1 MNTKRI
7 TFWLGFVVII
17 GLIIWGLV
25 VAMNK
30 TPNSTSKIGVPA
42 PVTSS
47 DNVEGSSSA
56 RVTLIEYGDFQ
67 CPACSTYAFYV
78 ERLFNEASSTMRVVF
93 RHFPLSQHPN
103 AIPAA
108 RAAEAAGVQ
117 GKFWDMYRL
126 LYANQSDWSEKT
138 TTEANTIFDGYAT
151 TLKLDMTNFKADE
164 MSSSTIAKIMAQEA
178 EGQKIGIDHTPS
190 FFVNGREVNPNTYE
204 EFKTIIDAALSGTA
218 E

>member
-138 TTEANTIFDGYAT
+138 IAEAKIIIDGYAKG
-151 TLKLDMTNFKADE
+151 LGLDMVRFASDDI
-164 MSSSTIAKIMAQEA
+164 STTTIDKIMAQEA
-178 EGQKIGIDHTPS
+178 EGQKIGIVHTPT